1 MPKILT
7 EDQIAAYHRDGFLSP
22 VTVMTEE
29 EAADFRAR
37 FEAAE
42 AKWPEA
48 TQGVHRNNAHLNL
61 TVLDELTHHPAI
73 LDAVE
78 DLLGPDLLICGT
90 VLFIKEAGDPGFVS
104 WHQDVKYMGLDPY
117 EDAVTIWLALTP
129 STNETG
135 CMRMSPG
142 SHKAGL
148 HDHEDTYGDQ
158 NILTRGQEV
167 GGVDESTAVDL
178 VLRPGQMSFH
188 HLTVL
193 HASAPN
199 NGNDRRIGFVIQSF
213 VKPNVQQTKGTTY
226 AQLARGSRGDS
237 TLPAIGRPTADMTD
251 ADLAT
256 RDKVNAAWSDV
267 LYHGA
272 EKRRNF

>member
-1 MPKILT
+1 MTKLLT
-7 EDQIAAYHRDGFLSP
+7 EKQIADFHRDGFLSP
-22 VTVMTEE
+22 VTVMTED
-29 EAADFRAR
+29 EAAGFRAR
-37 FEAAE
+37 LEAAE
-42 AKWPEA
+42 AEWPDA

-61 TVLDELTHHPAI
+61 KVLDELTHHPAI

-117 EDAVTIWLALTP
+117 EDAVTIWLALSP
-129 STNETG
+129 STPETG

-148 HDHEDTYGDQ
+148 HDHDDTYGET

-167 GGVDESTAVDL
+167 AGVDESTAVDL
-178 VLRPGQMSFH
+178 HLRPGQMSFH

-199 NGNDRRIGFVIQSF
+199 NGDDRRIGFVIQSF
-213 VKPNVQQTKGTTY
+213 VKPNVSQTKGTTY

-237 TLPAIGRPTADMTD
+237 SMPEIGRPTSDMNPADVVI
-251 ADLAT
+251 